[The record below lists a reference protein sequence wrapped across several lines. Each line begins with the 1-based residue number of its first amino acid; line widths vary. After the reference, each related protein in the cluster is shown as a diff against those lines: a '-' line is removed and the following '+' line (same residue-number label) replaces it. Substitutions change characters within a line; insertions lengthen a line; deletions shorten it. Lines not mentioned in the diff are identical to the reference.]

1 MGWHITYEI
10 IFEKEM
16 EWDDDYV
23 KSAFE
28 TRNISWMYL
37 RGSID
42 QRLIV
47 EIYTTYCDIQE
58 ALEILKNVYG
68 SPMKYRLFKCTD
80 GDWCHWLP

>member
-1 MGWHITYEI
+1 MGWHIPYEI
-10 IFEKEM
+10 VFEKEID
-16 EWDDDYV
+16 WDDDYV
-23 KSAFE
+23 KAAFE

-47 EIYTTYCDIQE
+47 EIYTTNCDIQE
-58 ALEILKNVYG
+58 ALEILTNTYN

-80 GDWCHWLP
+80 GDWCHWT